1 MGTLDGNGTGIG
13 PRWME
18 DQQSYG
24 GGARHR
30 RVTVYDTFY
39 YIGYGP
45 CGYEGNGYS
54 SDVARQWG
62 GGSLDDLDF

>member
-30 RVTVYDTFY
+30 RITDYGTFY
-39 YIGYGP
+39 AIGYGP
-45 CGYEGNGYS
+45 CGYEGNGAAYTN
-54 SDVARQWG
+54 VGYQWG
-62 GGSLDDLDF
+62 GGSWDDL